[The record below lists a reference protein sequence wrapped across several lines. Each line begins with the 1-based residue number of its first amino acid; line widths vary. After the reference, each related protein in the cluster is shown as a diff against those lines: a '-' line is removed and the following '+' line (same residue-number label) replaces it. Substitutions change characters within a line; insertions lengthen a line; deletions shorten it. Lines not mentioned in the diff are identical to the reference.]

1 MAGASSA
8 VMMSFDLFANHS
20 FEAAFLAAAVPTA
33 FAPIDACSSEMKMN
47 DQG

>member
-8 VMMSFDLFANHS
+8 VMMSMTRP

-33 FAPIDACSSEMKMN
+33 FAPIDACSSEMMMN